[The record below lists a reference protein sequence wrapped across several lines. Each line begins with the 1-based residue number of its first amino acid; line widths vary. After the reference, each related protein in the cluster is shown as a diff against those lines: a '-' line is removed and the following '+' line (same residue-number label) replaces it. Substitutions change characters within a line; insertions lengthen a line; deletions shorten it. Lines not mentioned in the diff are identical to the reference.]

1 MSTQTDLGRRWKI
14 IVRML
19 RLPFS
24 ICSIVATLAYM
35 QPASSDRSSFLH
47 PGCQLR
53 GKGKFSVL
61 GTGILLTAQVIL
73 RFHSV
78 SSICF
83 VAYFPKQTTSSFLPP
98 LLPSRKVP
106 SDTPFNSLIYTAD
119 IIWESVDLLLLLAPC
134 PCEVTCE
141 FESGSRTSGLVYF
154 CQTYF
159 SLTQAAS
166 LLMPCFKDGCVPLR
180 INIFLQ
186 WVKMEAVLIIA
197 MVIHSM

>member
-1 MSTQTDLGRRWKI
+1 MS
-14 IVRML
+14 
-19 RLPFS
+19 P
-24 ICSIVATLAYM
+24 
-35 QPASSDRSSFLH
+35 
-47 PGCQLR
+47 
-53 GKGKFSVL
+53 
-61 GTGILLTAQVIL
+61 
-73 RFHSV
+73 
-78 SSICF
+78 ICF
-83 VAYFPKQTTSSFLPP
+83 AAYFPKQTTSSFLPP
-98 LLPSRKVP
+98 LLLPSLKVP

-134 PCEVTCE
+134 PCEVTRE
-141 FESGSRTSGLVYF
+141 FEIRQTSGLVYF

-166 LLMPCFKDGCVPLR
+166 PLMPCFKDGCVLLR